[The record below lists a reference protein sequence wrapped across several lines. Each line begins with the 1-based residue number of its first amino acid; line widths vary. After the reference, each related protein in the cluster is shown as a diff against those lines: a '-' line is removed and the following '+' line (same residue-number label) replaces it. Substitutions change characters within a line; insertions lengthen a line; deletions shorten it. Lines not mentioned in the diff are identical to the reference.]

1 MTQTEKIT
9 QPFFI
14 ITYIIFYFIQLVK
27 VAAPFFIEKWEDILA
42 FFTINNA
49 TFDPDR
55 EESTPS
61 HSPEKTFFD
70 KALKRFDAY
79 DKSSTC
85 IVNEN
90 VESLYYDK
98 KEYTRIFSDEK
109 NPHETRWKTRNFYVT
124 TPRGNI
130 AMFYNP
136 YKLGFA
142 YYADQSA
149 ISYEI
154 LNAVAMKYVII
165 YKCLDFFMDEKYF
178 VSPLIQIHFTE
189 DKSKKVSA
197 VSDSEGSSLVTD
209 YSVKIESGDKG
220 PSPFAKLKKY
230 EETSTKSVF
239 VTTTAA
245 TSKKDPFD
253 DLLDKE
259 IMGFLEPVKPMAP
272 APAPPPQKKDVN
284 KNKFLYMGK
293 LSNFSFTQPL
303 PKMRRQLK
311 PFKSVLIDAVEEN
324 AETQSAR
331 FSYRDFKLLSTKE
344 SNQVFL

>member
-1 MTQTEKIT
+1 MTQTEEIT

-14 ITYIIFYFIQLVK
+14 ITYIIFYFIQLAK
-27 VAAPFFIEKWEDILA
+27 VVAPFFIEKWEDFVT

-70 KALKRFDAY
+70 RALKRFDTY
-79 DKSSTC
+79 DKTAHC

-98 KEYTRIFSDEK
+98 KEYTRIFADEK
-109 NPHETRWKTRNFYVT
+109 NPHETRWKTKILYVT

-142 YYADQSA
+142 YYSDQSA

-154 LNAVAMKYVII
+154 LNAVAMKYVIT

-178 VSPLIQIHFTE
+178 VSSLIQIHFTE
-189 DKSKKVSA
+189 DKSKKMSDA
-197 VSDSEGSSLVTD
+197 TDSESSSSETD
-209 YSVKIESGDKG
+209 YSVKIEYGDKG

-239 VTTTAA
+239 VTASA

-259 IMGFLEPVKPMAP
+259 IIGFLEPVKPVIPPP
-272 APAPPPQKKDVN
+272 APQKKETN

-293 LSNFSFTQPL
+293 LSNFNFTQPL

-311 PFKSVLIDAVEEN
+311 PFKSVLIDTVEEN
-324 AETQSAR
+324 AETQRAR